1 MLILS
6 NVLSHLLGTNRIQEM
21 AERVAGRSRL
31 AVWQRVMDR
40 LPTLSP
46 AEGRG
51 YLRAR
56 GFSVIREETS
66 RLIAQE
72 GRKVAAQ
79 REEIDEAAMQ
89 LLIEMISAQ
98 VSQRAVSRRR
108 AA

>member
-1 MLILS
+1 MLSL
-6 NVLSHLLGTNRIQEM
+6 LDLLTHLVGASPISEM

-40 LPTLSP
+40 LATLSP

-56 GFSVIREETS
+56 GISVIRDETA
-66 RLIAQE
+66 RLIDQE
-72 GRKVAAQ
+72 GKKIAAHRSQ
-79 REEIDEAAMQ
+79 IEEAAMQ

-98 VSQRAVSRRR
+98 LGQRAFARRR